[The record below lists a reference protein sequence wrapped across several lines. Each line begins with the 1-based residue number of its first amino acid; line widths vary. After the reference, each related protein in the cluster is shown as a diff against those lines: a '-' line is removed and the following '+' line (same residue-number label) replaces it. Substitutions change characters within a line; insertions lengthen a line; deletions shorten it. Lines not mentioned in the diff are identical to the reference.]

1 MIVRRR
7 SSRPAASL
15 RRLLAVKSRMHLE
28 VAVGRRIAV
37 ALAAAVTT
45 ICASCNARVFE
56 SADNYVDCG
65 TTHERECVA
74 AMAPVSAQT
83 IQVGIAGVA
92 VGQSD
97 VGTGPGC
104 FPCWFTSRVLD
115 FFATEGIV
123 TEVEVAEQV
132 VLGTPTSIDVVER
145 YEVAFPAG
153 AYLVCAG
160 TACAP
165 VSVAEGGVATANAMF
180 FMGGAAVFTFGA
192 DGSEGPPSFEVS
204 RPQ

>member
-1 MIVRRR
+1 
-7 SSRPAASL
+7 
-15 RRLLAVKSRMHLE
+15 
-28 VAVGRRIAV
+28 VGRRIAV

-45 ICASCNARVFE
+45 FCAACNARIFE
-56 SADNYVDCG
+56 PVDKYTDCG
-65 TTHERECVA
+65 TTHDLECIA
-74 AMAPVSAQT
+74 ATVPVSAESVE
-83 IQVGIAGVA
+83 VGIAGVV

-115 FFATEGIV
+115 FFATEELV

-132 VLGTPTSIDVVER
+132 VLGTPTSIDVEER

-153 AYLVCAG
+153 EYLVCAG

-165 VSVAEGGVATANAMF
+165 VSVAEGGVATANVLV

-192 DGSEGPPSFEVS
+192 DGSEGPPSFEVP
-204 RPQ
+204 RTQ